1 MPTSK
6 ANALKLASTAHELGA
21 DALRGTLQQN
31 EAGRWTIGFVEI
43 ESWLSRHAGAEL
55 VLAVA
60 AIEPESGAGA
70 AYTRTCRTCG
80 REYEGAT
87 CPHCEAVRRR
97 LRP

>member
-6 ANALKLASTAHELGA
+6 ANALKLASTAHDLGA
-21 DALRGTLQQN
+21 EALRGRLQQN
-31 EAGRWTIGFVEI
+31 EAGHWTIGFVEI
-43 ESWLSRHAGAEL
+43 ESWLSRHAGYEL

-60 AIEPESGAGA
+60 AIEAESGAGT

-97 LRP
+97 FRP